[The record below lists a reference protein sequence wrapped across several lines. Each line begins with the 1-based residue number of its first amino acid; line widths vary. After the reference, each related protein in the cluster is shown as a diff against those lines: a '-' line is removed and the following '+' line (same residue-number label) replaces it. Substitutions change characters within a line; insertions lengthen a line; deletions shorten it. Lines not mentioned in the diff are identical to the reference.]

1 VPFTAFCAAALV
13 RDATAERASGYGV
26 MGLPGIAPNG
36 YAGFSYRR
44 RLSAELTR
52 TGSLP

>member
-1 VPFTAFCAAALV
+1 
-13 RDATAERASGYGV
+13 

-44 RLSAELTR
+44 RLSTERTR